1 MRHSHDALC
10 PVTFRCT
17 CFACAVPGAKPN
29 GAPVKSQ
36 CKKRVS
42 VGPLSAKDAAADARE
57 TANSSVNSQAEFVS
71 EKKFKG
77 QRDGYV
83 FQSGPQGVGYYLD
96 R

>member
-1 MRHSHDALC
+1 M
-10 PVTFRCT
+10 
-17 CFACAVPGAKPN
+17 
-29 GAPVKSQ
+29 
-36 CKKRVS
+36 
-42 VGPLSAKDAAADARE
+42 GPLSAKDAAADARE